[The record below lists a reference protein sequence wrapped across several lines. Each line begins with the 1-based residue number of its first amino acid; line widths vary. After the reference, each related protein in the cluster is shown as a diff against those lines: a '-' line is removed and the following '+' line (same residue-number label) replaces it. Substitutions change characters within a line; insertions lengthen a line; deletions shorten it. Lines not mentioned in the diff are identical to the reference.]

1 MPVIETR
8 RTVGYELMQESGS
21 VKRGWVGS
29 AKAEYAMPEFGVAKA
44 RAVTATGDE
53 LRPDVC
59 KGTVLF
65 IDTAVRAFQGPG
77 TYVLDKGRGSTEIAI
92 IQSLGSGFLYTA
104 DKAKPRTLATLDGLS
119 ILGKAFLFLTE
130 AQEG

>member
-1 MPVIETR
+1 
-8 RTVGYELMQESGS
+8 
-21 VKRGWVGS
+21 
-29 AKAEYAMPEFGVAKA
+29 MPEFGVAKA

-65 IDTAVRAFQGPG
+65 IDTAVRVFQGPG

-92 IQSLGSGFLYTA
+92 IQSFGCGFLYTA
-104 DKAKPRTLATLDGLS
+104 DKAKPRTLASLEGLS
-119 ILGKAFLFLTE
+119 ILGKAFLFLTQ
-130 AQEG
+130 AQED